1 MAKTTGLACVMLLL
15 VSAAGCSKEE
25 KAEAGA
31 GGETKAKVASELM
44 KKEMDTRMAVSD
56 VRQNVGTIA
65 RGVQAAA
72 EKEEID
78 EGAVLKP
85 DEEQA
90 PKKLP
95 EGTEPVPAN
104 ADDVKGKEY
113 TSKAADWESWK
124 ALSFKLEKPQKCQY
138 QWQRSK
144 DSEGKV
150 VAKCDFDGDGKLD
163 MHVTQTIAVVG
174 DDIKLSPLNEI
185 VAP

>member
-1 MAKTTGLACVMLLL
+1 MAKTLGLVCVALLL

-31 GGETKAKVASELM
+31 ETKAKAGSALV

-56 VRQNVGTIA
+56 VRRNVGTIA

-124 ALSFKLEKPQKCQY
+124 ALNFKLEKRL
-138 QWQRSK
+138 RSA
-144 DSEGKV
+144 STSGSA
-150 VAKCDFDGDGKLD
+150 AK
-163 MHVTQTIAVVG
+163 TAR
-174 DDIKLSPLNEI
+174 
-185 VAP
+185 AR